1 MTANTK
7 CVYYIPSSRKNIIM
21 TYTTPF
27 IILILLII
35 IPGTGFLYAGDSSSS
50 SIHRNFLIMGLLGG
64 LSLFLYGIAKM
75 SEGMKKT
82 AGDRMRNILAALT
95 SNRVVGMTVGA
106 FVTMIIQSSSAT
118 TVMLVSFVQ
127 AELMTYVSAISI
139 ILGANIGTTIT
150 AQLVAFKLTDYA
162 LLMITIGFVMTMFN
176 KNNTIKHV
184 GEAILGFGILF
195 FGMKLMSDSMKPLRS
210 FQPFID
216 IMRDLENPI
225 TGILIGAIFTALI
238 QSSSAFTGIV
248 IVLAQQGLL
257 TLEGGIPLIFGANIG
272 TCITAGLAS
281 IGTIRDAK
289 RVAIAHVFF
298 NIGGVLLFI
307 LFIPQLA
314 EIVRWISPVSE
325 LTGTQKLAM
334 ESPRQIANAHTIF
347 NITVGLVFLPF
358 TTILAHYVYKVL
370 PDKKIEEGI
379 IPVTWH
385 LDDKA
390 ISTPALAL
398 DLAQSEILRMAKI
411 LGRMLE
417 KIIEPFI
424 NNDNLQDEIY
434 PQFSLVEGVEMR
446 EEKLDYLDRKITK
459 YLRKI
464 GQQELSENQIQEVY
478 GLMSIVNDIESIGD
492 TIEKNM
498 IPLLAR
504 KDSLHMDFSPEGK
517 EELTIYHNKVCKQIN
532 RLKKAFSKLDPG
544 KAEKIINKEGK
555 YSALETKYRIRHL
568 ERLHQE
574 REESIETHEIH
585 MELMDLLKQINVY
598 SGEIA
603 KTIHSLGNKI

>member
-1 MTANTK
+1 MINTK
-7 CVYYIPSSRKNIIM
+7 SFTR
-21 TYTTPF
+21 
-27 IILILLII
+27 LILYII
-35 IPGTGFLYAGDSSSS
+35 VPGTGFLNAGDSSSS
-50 SIHRNFLIMGLLGG
+50 SIHWGFLIIGLLGG
-64 LSLFLYGIAKM
+64 LSFFLYGMAKM
-75 SEGMKKT
+75 SEGMKKA

-95 SNRVVGMTVGA
+95 SNRVIGMTVGA

-127 AELMTYVSAISI
+127 AQLMTYVQAISI

-162 LLMITIGFVMTMFN
+162 LLMITIGFAMTMFS
-176 KNNTIKHV
+176 KKDSIKHI

-195 FGMKLMSDSMKPLRS
+195 FGMKIMSDSMKPLRA

-216 IMRDLENPI
+216 LMKDLENPI
-225 TGILIGAIFTALI
+225 IGILIGAIFTALI

-289 RVAIAHVFF
+289 RVAIAHVVF
-298 NIGGVLLFI
+298 NTGGVFLFI
-307 LFIPQLA
+307 LFIPHLA
-314 EIVRWISPVSE
+314 EIVRWMSPVSG
-325 LTGTQKLAM
+325 LTGIEKLAM

-347 NITVGLVFLPF
+347 NITVGLIFLPF
-358 TTILAHYVYKVL
+358 TTILANYVYKIL
-370 PDKKIEEGI
+370 PDKKTEEGI
-379 IPVTWH
+379 IPITWH
-385 LDDKA
+385 LDNSA
-390 ISTPALAL
+390 ISTPALAI
-398 DLAQSEILRMAKI
+398 DLARSEILRMAKI
-411 LGRMLE
+411 LGRMLDV
-417 KIIEPFI
+417 IIIPFI
-424 NNDNLQDEIY
+424 SNDQLRDETY
-434 PQFSLVEGVEMR
+434 PQLSLVEGVEMR
-446 EEKLDYLDRKITK
+446 EEKLDYLDVKIIK

-464 GQQELSENQIQEVY
+464 GQQELSENQTQEVY
-478 GLMSIVNDIESIGD
+478 GLMSITNDIESIGD

-498 IPLLAR
+498 IPLLAK
-504 KDSLHMDFSPEGK
+504 KDSLNMDFSPEGK
-517 EELTIYHNKVCKQIN
+517 EELSIYHNKVCKQIN

-555 YSALETKYRIRHL
+555 YSALETKYRVSHL

-585 MELMDLLKQINVY
+585 MELMDLLKQINIY
-598 SGEIA
+598 TGEIA
-603 KTIHSLGNKI
+603 KTIHTLGELLHPRNRV

>member
-1 MTANTK
+1 MINTK
-7 CVYYIPSSRKNIIM
+7 SFTR
-21 TYTTPF
+21 
-27 IILILLII
+27 LILYII
-35 IPGTGFLYAGDSSSS
+35 VPGTGFLNAGDSSGS
-50 SIHRNFLIMGLLGG
+50 SIHWGFLIIGLLGG
-64 LSLFLYGIAKM
+64 LSFFLYGMAKM
-75 SEGMKKT
+75 SEGMKKA

-95 SNRVVGMTVGA
+95 SNRVIGMTVGA

-127 AELMTYVSAISI
+127 AQLMTYVQAISI

-162 LLMITIGFVMTMFN
+162 LLMITIGFAMTMFS
-176 KNNTIKHV
+176 KKDSIKHI

-195 FGMKLMSDSMKPLRS
+195 FGMKIMSDSMKPLRA

-216 IMRDLENPI
+216 LMKDLENPI
-225 TGILIGAIFTALI
+225 IGILIGAIFTALI

-289 RVAIAHVFF
+289 RVAIAHVVF
-298 NIGGVLLFI
+298 NTGGVFLFI

-314 EIVRWISPVSE
+314 EIVRWISPVSG
-325 LTGTQKLAM
+325 LTGIEKLAM

-347 NITVGLVFLPF
+347 NITVGLIFLPF
-358 TTILAHYVYKVL
+358 TTILANYVYKIL
-370 PDKKIEEGI
+370 PDKKTEEGI
-379 IPVTWH
+379 VPITWH
-385 LDDKA
+385 LDNSA
-390 ISTPALAL
+390 ISTPALAI
-398 DLAQSEILRMAKI
+398 DLARSEILRMAKI
-411 LGRMLE
+411 LGRMLDV
-417 KIIEPFI
+417 IIIPFI
-424 NNDNLQDEIY
+424 SNDQLQDETY
-434 PQFSLVEGVEMR
+434 PQLSLVEGVEMR
-446 EEKLDYLDRKITK
+446 EEKLDYLDMKIIK

-464 GQQELSENQIQEVY
+464 GQQELSENQTQEVY
-478 GLMSIVNDIESIGD
+478 GLMSIANDIESIGD

-498 IPLLAR
+498 IPLLAK
-504 KDSLHMDFSPEGK
+504 KDSLNMDFSPEGK
-517 EELTIYHNKVCKQIN
+517 EELSVYHNKVCKQIN

-555 YSALETKYRIRHL
+555 YSALETKYRVSHL

-585 MELMDLLKQINVY
+585 MELMDLLKQINIY
-598 SGEIA
+598 TGEIA
-603 KTIHSLGNKI
+603 KTIHTLGQFKINN

>member
-1 MTANTK
+1 MINTK
-7 CVYYIPSSRKNIIM
+7 SFTR
-21 TYTTPF
+21 
-27 IILILLII
+27 LILYII
-35 IPGTGFLYAGDSSSS
+35 VPGTGFLNAGDSSSS
-50 SIHRNFLIMGLLGG
+50 SIHWGFLIIGLLGG
-64 LSLFLYGIAKM
+64 LSFFLYGMAKM
-75 SEGMKKT
+75 SEGMKKA

-95 SNRVVGMTVGA
+95 SNRVIGMTVGA

-127 AELMTYVSAISI
+127 AQLMTYVQAISI

-162 LLMITIGFVMTMFN
+162 LLMITIGFAMTMFS
-176 KNNTIKHV
+176 KKDSIRHI

-195 FGMKLMSDSMKPLRS
+195 FGMKIMSDSMKPLRA

-216 IMRDLENPI
+216 LMKDLENPI
-225 TGILIGAIFTALI
+225 IGILIGAIFTALI

-289 RVAIAHVFF
+289 RVAIAHVVF
-298 NIGGVLLFI
+298 NTGGVFLFI

-314 EIVRWISPVSE
+314 EIVRWMSPVSE
-325 LTGTQKLAM
+325 LTGIEKLAM

-347 NITVGLVFLPF
+347 NITVGLIFLPF
-358 TTILAHYVYKVL
+358 TTILANYVYKIL
-370 PDKKIEEGI
+370 PDKKTEEGI
-379 IPVTWH
+379 VPITWH
-385 LDDKA
+385 LDNSA
-390 ISTPALAL
+390 ISTPALAI
-398 DLAQSEILRMAKI
+398 DLARSEILRMAKI
-411 LGRMLE
+411 LGRMLDV
-417 KIIEPFI
+417 IIIPFVS
-424 NNDNLQDEIY
+424 NDQLQDETY
-434 PQFSLVEGVEMR
+434 PQLSLVEGVEMR
-446 EEKLDYLDRKITK
+446 EEKLDYLDMKIIK

-464 GQQELSENQIQEVY
+464 GQQELSENQTQELY
-478 GLMSIVNDIESIGD
+478 GLMSIANDIESIGD

-498 IPLLAR
+498 IPLLAK
-504 KDSLHMDFSPEGK
+504 KDSLNMDFSPEGK
-517 EELTIYHNKVCKQIN
+517 EELSLYHNKVCKQIN

-555 YSALETKYRIRHL
+555 YSALETKYRISHL

-603 KTIHSLGNKI
+603 KTIHSLGELKRN

>member
-1 MTANTK
+1 MINTK
-7 CVYYIPSSRKNIIM
+7 TFTR
-21 TYTTPF
+21 
-27 IILILLII
+27 LILYII
-35 IPGTGFLYAGDSSSS
+35 VPGTGFLNAGDSSSS
-50 SIHRNFLIMGLLGG
+50 SIHWGFLIIGLLGG
-64 LSLFLYGIAKM
+64 LSFFLYGMAKM
-75 SEGMKKT
+75 SEGMKKA

-95 SNRVVGMTVGA
+95 SNRVIGMTVGA

-127 AELMTYVSAISI
+127 AQLMTYVQAISI
-139 ILGANIGTTIT
+139 IHGANIGTTIT
-150 AQLVAFKLTDYA
+150 AQLEAFKLTDYA
-162 LLMITIGFVMTMFN
+162 LLMITVGFAMTMFS
-176 KNNTIKHV
+176 KKDSIKHI

-216 IMRDLENPI
+216 IMRNLENPI
-225 TGILIGAIFTALI
+225 IGILIGAIFTALI

-257 TLEGGIPLIFGANIG
+257 TLEGGIPLIFGSNIG

-298 NIGGVLLFI
+298 NIGGVFLFI
-307 LFIPQLA
+307 FFIPQLA
-314 EIVRWISPVSE
+314 EIVRWISPISE
-325 LTGTQKLAM
+325 LTGTEKLAM

-347 NITVGLVFLPF
+347 NISVGLVFLPF
-358 TTILAHYVYKVL
+358 TKVLANYVYKVL

-379 IPVTWH
+379 VPVTWH
-385 LDDKA
+385 LDDGA
-390 ISTPALAL
+390 ISTPALAI
-398 DLAQSEILRMAKI
+398 DLARSEILRMAKI
-411 LGRMLE
+411 IGRMLE
-417 KIIEPFI
+417 AIIEPFI
-424 NNDNLQDEIY
+424 TNDQLQDEIY
-434 PQFSLVEGVEMR
+434 PKLSLIEGVEMR
-446 EEKLDYLDRKITK
+446 EEKLDFLEIKIVK

-478 GLMSIVNDIESIGD
+478 GMMSIVNDVESIGD

-498 IPLLAR
+498 IPLLAK
-504 KDSLHMDFSPEGK
+504 KDSLNMDFSPEGK
-517 EELTIYHNKVCKQIN
+517 EELSIYHNKVCKQIN

-555 YSALETKYRIRHL
+555 YSALETKYRISHL

-574 REESIETHEIH
+574 RKESIETHEIH

-603 KTIHSLGNKI
+603 KTIHNIGYLYQN